1 MRFEARD
8 GAFYADGKKT
18 VIYSGAMHYFRV
30 LPEYWHDRLSKLKA
44 CGFNTV
50 ETYMCWNLHEPKK
63 GQFDFSGRLDIRRYI
78 ETARKLG
85 LYVILR
91 PGPYICA
98 EWDAGGF
105 PAWLLADENLRLR
118 CNDAVYLSHV
128 RDYIARVMEEVGDLQ
143 CTEGGPIIAMQVEN
157 EYGSYGNDKTYLAAL
172 KGIMEECGAK
182 VLLFTSDGTCPY
194 MLAGGST
201 PGALVTVNFGSN
213 VAGSFAALKEVQKDA
228 PEMCTEFWCGWFDH
242 FGEKHHTR
250 GYKSVLKEV
259 EAFLDRGA
267 SFNFYMFHGGTNFGF
282 TAGANYAKRYQPTVT
297 SYDYCALLNEYGGYT
312 PAYHAVRD
320 LMWSK
325 QGVKPPV
332 LPHEP
337 ETQDIGK
344 VSLTECTGLMENE
357 DTVGVKHRSALPL
370 SMEKYGQNFGLI
382 LYRTVLP
389 GDYGTGFVSVRDVRD
404 LAHVYVNGERRRT
417 FRRIDEG
424 GLIFKLTGKHAFLAQ
439 GMKKGDEIAVLVDAM
454 GRVNY
459 GEKLCDRKGISAVMF
474 NNQTLMDFDVTSFP
488 LDNLEKLDWSRGAA
502 KFPKFF
508 RGTFTARRK
517 AECFVRFDGF
527 TKGYI
532 WVNGFNLG
540 RFWNVGPQRALYLPG
555 ALLHTDRPNEIVV
568 LELARVGDNAV
579 GGAGAGGAGACVS
592 IVSTPSL

>member
-78 ETARKLG
+78 ETARELG

-105 PAWLLADENLRLR
+105 PAWLLADENMRLR

-143 CTEGGPIIAMQVEN
+143 CIEGGPIIAMQVEN

-325 QGVKPPV
+325 RGDKPPV
-332 LPHEP
+332 LPPEP
-337 ETQDIGK
+337 ETQEIGK
-344 VSLTECTGLMENE
+344 VSLTECTGLFENE
-357 DTVGVKHRSALPL
+357 DTVGEKHRSGVPLP
-370 SMEKYGQNFGLI
+370 MEKYGQDFGLI
-382 LYRTVLP
+382 LYRTTLP
-389 GDYGTGFVSVRDVRD
+389 GDYGTGFVSVRDVKD
-404 LAHVYVNGERRRT
+404 IAHVFINGEKRKT

-424 GLIFKLTGKHAFLAQ
+424 GLIFKLL
-439 GMKKGDEIAVLVDAM
+439 
-454 GRVNY
+454 
-459 GEKLCDRKGISAVMF
+459 
-474 NNQTLMDFDVTSFP
+474 
-488 LDNLEKLDWSRGAA
+488 
-502 KFPKFF
+502 
-508 RGTFTARRK
+508 
-517 AECFVRFDGF
+517 
-527 TKGYI
+527 
-532 WVNGFNLG
+532 
-540 RFWNVGPQRALYLPG
+540 
-555 ALLHTDRPNEIVV
+555 
-568 LELARVGDNAV
+568 
-579 GGAGAGGAGACVS
+579 
-592 IVSTPSL
+592 

>member
-1 MRFEARD
+1 M
-8 GAFYADGKKT
+8 
-18 VIYSGAMHYFRV
+18 
-30 LPEYWHDRLSKLKA
+30 
-44 CGFNTV
+44 
-50 ETYMCWNLHEPKK
+50 
-63 GQFDFSGRLDIRRYI
+63 
-78 ETARKLG
+78 
-85 LYVILR
+85 
-91 PGPYICA
+91 
-98 EWDAGGF
+98 
-105 PAWLLADENLRLR
+105 
-118 CNDAVYLSHV
+118 SHV

-259 EAFLDRGA
+259 D
-267 SFNFYMFHGGTNFGF
+267 GF

-325 QGVKPPV
+325 RGVEPPV
-332 LPHEP
+332 LPPEP

-344 VSLTECTGLMENE
+344 VSLTECTGLFENE
-357 DTVGVKHRSALPL
+357 DTVGVKHRSAVPL
-370 SMEKYGQNFGLI
+370 SMEKYGQDFGLI
-382 LYRTVLP
+382 LYRTTLP
-389 GDYGTGFVSVRDVRD
+389 GDYGTGFVSVRDV
-404 LAHVYVNGERRRT
+404 

-488 LDNLEKLDWSRGAA
+488 LDNLDRLDWSRGAE

-555 ALLHTDRPNEIVV
+555 ALLSTDAPNEIIV
-568 LELARVGDNAV
+568 LELARVGDSAV
-579 GGAGAGGAGACVS
+579 GGGGAGGVCVS

>member
-1 MRFEARD
+1 
-8 GAFYADGKKT
+8 
-18 VIYSGAMHYFRV
+18 MHRG
-30 LPEYWHDRLSKLKA
+30 R
-44 CGFNTV
+44 
-50 ETYMCWNLHEPKK
+50 TYH
-63 GQFDFSGRLDIRRYI
+63 R
-78 ETARKLG
+78 
-85 LYVILR
+85 
-91 PGPYICA
+91 
-98 EWDAGGF
+98 
-105 PAWLLADENLRLR
+105 
-118 CNDAVYLSHV
+118 
-128 RDYIARVMEEVGDLQ
+128 
-143 CTEGGPIIAMQVEN
+143 
-157 EYGSYGNDKTYLAAL
+157 
-172 KGIMEECGAK
+172 
-182 VLLFTSDGTCPY
+182 
-194 MLAGGST
+194 GGST

-332 LPHEP
+332 LPPEP

-404 LAHVYVNGERRRT
+404 FAHVYVNGERRRT
-417 FRRIDEG
+417 FRQAHGQARLPRAGHEKG
-424 GLIFKLTGKHAFLAQ
+424 GRDRRPRGRHGQ
-439 GMKKGDEIAVLVDAM
+439 GQL
-454 GRVNY
+454 
-459 GEKLCDRKGISAVMF
+459 
-474 NNQTLMDFDVTSFP
+474 
-488 LDNLEKLDWSRGAA
+488 
-502 KFPKFF
+502 
-508 RGTFTARRK
+508 RR
-517 AECFVRFDGF
+517 
-527 TKGYI
+527 
-532 WVNGFNLG
+532 
-540 RFWNVGPQRALYLPG
+540 
-555 ALLHTDRPNEIVV
+555 
-568 LELARVGDNAV
+568 
-579 GGAGAGGAGACVS
+579 
-592 IVSTPSL
+592 

>member
-332 LPHEP
+332 LPPEP

-357 DTVGVKHRSALPL
+357 DTVGVKHRSA
-370 SMEKYGQNFGLI
+370 
-382 LYRTVLP
+382 
-389 GDYGTGFVSVRDVRD
+389 
-404 LAHVYVNGERRRT
+404 
-417 FRRIDEG
+417 
-424 GLIFKLTGKHAFLAQ
+424 
-439 GMKKGDEIAVLVDAM
+439 
-454 GRVNY
+454 
-459 GEKLCDRKGISAVMF
+459 
-474 NNQTLMDFDVTSFP
+474 
-488 LDNLEKLDWSRGAA
+488 
-502 KFPKFF
+502 
-508 RGTFTARRK
+508 
-517 AECFVRFDGF
+517 
-527 TKGYI
+527 
-532 WVNGFNLG
+532 
-540 RFWNVGPQRALYLPG
+540 
-555 ALLHTDRPNEIVV
+555 
-568 LELARVGDNAV
+568 
-579 GGAGAGGAGACVS
+579 GGAGLSGRFHDHFRIALVGDHHQKLIFGILQCALLS
-592 IVSTPSL
+592 FFKFPSLDQKLQLPAAADAAEGNNKRDPRSGNIDLDLRLQAALQFPPFGIRHHGKQHGLLRGLQPKGVQDLRSRRSAAQRLEGYGYSMLLIKGQKAPRLVPVADDRHKV

>member
-78 ETARKLG
+78 ETARELG

-228 PEMCTEFWCGWFDH
+228 PEMCT
-242 FGEKHHTR
+242 
-250 GYKSVLKEV
+250 S
-259 EAFLDRGA
+259 
-267 SFNFYMFHGGTNFGF
+267 
-282 TAGANYAKRYQPTVT
+282 AGVIK
-297 SYDYCALLNEYGGYT
+297 
-312 PAYHAVRD
+312 AVR
-320 LMWSK
+320 K
-325 QGVKPPV
+325 G
-332 LPHEP
+332 
-337 ETQDIGK
+337 T
-344 VSLTECTGLMENE
+344 CT
-357 DTVGVKHRSALPL
+357 
-370 SMEKYGQNFGLI
+370 
-382 LYRTVLP
+382 
-389 GDYGTGFVSVRDVRD
+389 
-404 LAHVYVNGERRRT
+404 VYVMSENGVCAK
-417 FRRIDEG
+417 I
-424 GLIFKLTGKHAFLAQ
+424 K
-439 GMKKGDEIAVLVDAM
+439 
-454 GRVNY
+454 
-459 GEKLCDRKGISAVMF
+459 
-474 NNQTLMDFDVTSFP
+474 VTV
-488 LDNLEKLDWSRGAA
+488 K
-502 KFPKFF
+502 
-508 RGTFTARRK
+508 
-517 AECFVRFDGF
+517 
-527 TKGYI
+527 
-532 WVNGFNLG
+532 
-540 RFWNVGPQRALYLPG
+540 
-555 ALLHTDRPNEIVV
+555 
-568 LELARVGDNAV
+568 
-579 GGAGAGGAGACVS
+579 
-592 IVSTPSL
+592 